1 MCLVSYF
8 PVDVNAIAA
17 VLSQPAVEGMDWSLV
32 IGGIVLI
39 VAALFLIFI
48 LKRIVVNSI
57 LGIVAFVVIRFLLG
71 IDLPFLPTLIVSLVF
86 GLAGI
91 GTMLLLYFLGLL
103 G

>member
-1 MCLVSYF
+1 M
-8 PVDVNAIAA
+8 DVNAIAA

-71 IDLPFLPTLIVSLVF
+71 IDLPFLPTLIVSVVF

>member
-1 MCLVSYF
+1 
-8 PVDVNAIAA
+8 VDVNAIAA

-71 IDLPFLPTLIVSLVF
+71 IDLPFLPTLIVSVVF